1 MAASSGGPG
10 PLGPASSGASLA
22 QVEELLRLKRILV
35 KALPPAADASS
46 GMGGGGGGGVGD
58 GVEDVGGPPVMGPP
72 QISKEAVSA
81 VLDALAALE
90 TVRVNKALLAKS
102 RIGLTVGALRRHP
115 NAEVRSRCV
124 ALVARW
130 KSCIN
135 QASPKPGNTNN
146 NNNNN
151 NNSINKGISSNS
163 SNSSNNNNSNNPD
176 AEAPAATAAAV
187 GGGGGGGGSS
197 PRRGVLLQGVVA
209 APPLTPTHQ
218 STLNST
224 TPSRFVGPFTGD
236 TTRDKARSFLW
247 RALVDGLDTA
257 AAAAAAAGSCA
268 AAETGR
274 VAGAIEEALWQRFVV
289 EKQSTKDYN
298 AQLKTLKWNLADP
311 KNPDLNLKVLWGMY
325 TADQLATMTSAEL
338 ASDEKKRERE
348 QQKQESLEACQS
360 DWEVR
365 RMITSGEANE
375 GQFPCFKC
383 RTNKTVYFQMQTRS
397 SDEPMTTFV
406 TCLECGNRWK
416 F

>member
-10 PLGPASSGASLA
+10 VGGTSSSSASLA
-22 QVEELLRLKRILV
+22 QVEELLRLKKVIV

-46 GMGGGGGGGVGD
+46 EAGVANLEGGGS
-58 GVEDVGGPPVMGPP
+58 PPPEA
-72 QISKEAVSA
+72 SKEAVTA

-90 TVRVNKALLAKS
+90 SFKITKALLAKS

-115 NAEVRSRCV
+115 NAEVRSRSA

-130 KSCIN
+130 KSTIN
-135 QASPKPGNTNN
+135 QTTPKSSST
-146 NNNNN
+146 
-151 NNSINKGISSNS
+151 SSSNS
-163 SNSSNNNNSNNPD
+163 SSSSTSSSD
-176 AEAPAATAAAV
+176 TASAAAAAGVGGGGSMVTSALTPAAV
-187 GGGGGGGGSS
+187 GGAPISRGDAGGGGSGS
-197 PRRGVLLQGVVA
+197 KTSSSL
-209 APPLTPTHQ
+209 
-218 STLNST
+218 
-224 TPSRFVGPFTGD
+224 SRFEGPFTGD
-236 TTRDKARSFLW
+236 STRDKARAFLW
-247 RALVDGLDTA
+247 KALVEGLDSA
-257 AAAAAAAGSCA
+257 AAATAGSSS

-274 VAGAIEEALWQRFVV
+274 VAGAIESALWKRFIV
-289 EKQSTKDYN
+289 EKQSIKDYN

-325 TADQLATMTSAEL
+325 TAEQLASMTSAEL

-360 DWEVR
+360 DWDVR